1 MTPRFLG
8 SLRYKREELAAAGVH
23 ITNKEYQRT
32 VLKGIPEELARF
44 ASGLLSS
51 ARLVHR
57 ASSIDTETLID
68 HICEEADRL
77 RNRRAERGKPQSSQS
92 GARSQA
98 AGDDALAATGSE
110 GNKKKRR
117 KGKCHNCSKPGHWA
131 RECRSPKKEEKPA
144 EDSPMSDKA
153 QKSDT
158 KPVGS
163 ANAVVTLDEDTDGCW
178 AMVLASGGSD
188 LEEFDLIDKSDWLSE
203 EEEVAAAA
211 ITTVSDDR
219 GERVELYDSGATRH
233 ISPYKSAFSSY
244 TTLDPPIYL
253 NAANQQKF
261 PAIGVG
267 RLSILVPNGGTHS
280 TITLS
285 EVLHAPAVGYTLVS
299 IGALDQKG
307 YRTSIGG
314 GHLELYAPGGGRV
327 VRVPQTAKGLYRV
340 THAGESTHVVKTIS
354 VMELHRRL
362 GHIAPASARALV
374 EKGLVTGVK
383 LDPASRD
390 TQCDA
395 CLFAR
400 ATRKPVPKVRVGPQ
414 AQCFGEEV
422 HSDVWGPSPVATK
435 RGCRYFVTFTDDAT
449 RYTVTY
455 ILRTKAEALGAYKA
469 FEAWALAQQHCA
481 AIKVLRSDRGG
492 EYLSEAFDRHLQSA
506 GTVRRLTVH
515 DTPQLNGVAERLN
528 RTLVERIRAFT
539 HSSGLPKFLW
549 GEALRHATWLKN
561 RSATR
566 ALDGL
571 TPYQALLGRAPDLS
585 GLQRWGATVWVHDAD
600 GTKLDARARE
610 GRWLGF
616 DTESH
621 VHRIYF
627 PAKRN
632 VTAERN
638 VYFGTAPQLE
648 GEHIIIP
655 STEREQRTALPALTT
670 RLTPT
675 SLPPTLP
682 PLQLAAPGSHTPDSP
697 LTPLSQSSTTSASAG
712 AEGDDEADPGK
723 APRPTRA
730 RKLSRTLHEL
740 MEGVGVSSA
749 RRTDPHFTAGLQVP
763 GCYALVGA
771 LRATCA
777 KANTAKSTMTW
788 WDRIRG

>member
-1 MTPRFLG
+1 MHFREAMQANQRWGFFDGSTPRPTPADPQNVTPAETEAIAKWDYDDLVARYLLSQRLPDSTAVRMGTISTAQLRWYRVTDEFTAKSVYAQNDLESSFYEMRCTKGGDVRAFLG
-8 SLRYKREELAAAGVH
+8 SLRYKCEELAAAGVH

-77 RNRRAERGKPQSSQS
+77 RNRRADRGKLQSSQS

-117 KGKCHNCSKPGHWA
+117 KGKCHNCGKPGHWA

-144 EDSPMSDKA
+144 EDSPKSDKA

-163 ANAVVTLDEDTDGCW
+163 ANAVATPDEDADGCW

-188 LEEFDLIDKSDWLSE
+188 LEEFDLIDESDWLSE
-203 EEEVAAAA
+203 EEEVAAAV
-211 ITTVSDDR
+211 ITPVSDDR

-267 RLSILVPNGGTHS
+267 SLAIHAPNGGSQS
-280 TITLS
+280 TIVLS
-285 EVLHAPAVGYTLVS
+285 EVLHAPTVGYTLVS
-299 IGALDQKG
+299 LGALDQKG
-307 YRTSIGG
+307 YHTSIGSGHLDLFGPG
-314 GHLELYAPGGGRV
+314 GHRV
-327 VRVPQTAKGLYRV
+327 ARIPRTARGLYRI
-340 THAGESTHVVKTIS
+340 THPGESAHAVETIS

-383 LDPASRD
+383 LDPDSREA
-390 TQCDA
+390 QCDA

-455 ILRTKAEALGAYKA
+455 ILRTKAGSTS
-469 FEAWALAQQHCA
+469 
-481 AIKVLRSDRGG
+481 VR
-492 EYLSEAFDRHLQSA
+492 LSTATSSRP
-506 GTVRRLTVH
+506 VRCDV
-515 DTPQLNGVAERLN
+515 
-528 RTLVERIRAFT
+528 
-539 HSSGLPKFLW
+539 
-549 GEALRHATWLKN
+549 
-561 RSATR
+561 
-566 ALDGL
+566 
-571 TPYQALLGRAPDLS
+571 
-585 GLQRWGATVWVHDAD
+585 
-600 GTKLDARARE
+600 
-610 GRWLGF
+610 
-616 DTESH
+616 
-621 VHRIYF
+621 
-627 PAKRN
+627 
-632 VTAERN
+632 
-638 VYFGTAPQLE
+638 
-648 GEHIIIP
+648 
-655 STEREQRTALPALTT
+655 
-670 RLTPT
+670 
-675 SLPPTLP
+675 
-682 PLQLAAPGSHTPDSP
+682 
-697 LTPLSQSSTTSASAG
+697 
-712 AEGDDEADPGK
+712 
-723 APRPTRA
+723 
-730 RKLSRTLHEL
+730 
-740 MEGVGVSSA
+740 
-749 RRTDPHFTAGLQVP
+749 
-763 GCYALVGA
+763 
-771 LRATCA
+771 
-777 KANTAKSTMTW
+777 
-788 WDRIRG
+788 